1 MEDPRQLHFSNPA
14 GVAPPVG
21 SYSHAAMIPS
31 GVRLI
36 VLAGQIGMRPDG
48 SIAKGFAAQF
58 EAALENVTTI
68 LRAQGAGPEHVVKL
82 NTWIVQGTPI
92 DYNEVTTIRE
102 RLLGDVKPPSTLAYV
117 SHLFS
122 PDLLVELEAWA
133 ATPE

>member
-1 MEDPRQLHFSNPA
+1 MA
-14 GVAPPVG
+14 V
-21 SYSHAAMIPS
+21 IPS
-31 GVRLI
+31 RFRLI
-36 VLAGQIGMRPDG
+36 VLAGQVGMRADG
-48 SIAKGFAAQF
+48 SVAQGFARQF
-58 EAALENVTTI
+58 ELALENI
-68 LRAQGAGPEHVVKL
+68 LTLLGSQGAGPEHVVKL